1 MSENINNPLNDFLNG
16 DTGSDNNLFEGFP
29 FDTEGEIVT
38 QPQQTADTSVPQD
51 EPKEAEPAKQPSTN
65 QQPTLFT
72 PTVVQTPVAAD
83 PEPSSKAASNTSAD
97 PFAEALA
104 RAKAN
109 SEERLAES
117 FAEEDAIF
125 AYGKA
130 KDPITD
136 RDCTFE
142 DLRQKYENDFP
153 ELSDSKR
160 VTWSVVYGKVTKSVS
175 NPGSDKVYDIKSE
188 IEKSKT
194 FLDGIKKAKND
205 ADKKPQCL
213 VKAIVKAQNKGEQQI
228 PAYKDYCLTV
238 EDAEKSDKPIVI
250 LPSRD
255 GRIFQ
260 IRKTPVGTF
269 TAPAGPL
276 PEFPIVNN
284 GFKMSLP
291 KIPMHILMFILNF
304 FKELSDRSELEALVH
319 ILYDTKRQKYTIRVP
334 KQELTHTSVYSILE
348 EEYPEHLI
356 HVMDIHS
363 HNTMPAR
370 FSTIDNEDEKAT
382 RLYAV
387 AGRFDLGFPEI
398 TVRASCGG
406 QFIPLNLTDVFD
418 INFKAYPYPELWD
431 KQLTITHKAR
441 LMLPMP
447 KSFLPHY
454 GRRTK

>member
-1 MSENINNPLNDFLNG
+1 MSENTNNPLNDFLNG
-16 DTGSDNNLFEGFP
+16 DTGSDNNFFEGFP
-29 FDTEGEIVT
+29 FDTDNEIVT
-38 QPQQTADTSVPQD
+38 QLQQTADISTQQE
-51 EPKEAEPAKQPSTN
+51 EPKENEPVKQSLTD
-65 QQPTLFT
+65 QQSTLFT
-72 PTVVQTPVAAD
+72 PTVVQMPVASGS
-83 PEPSSKAASNTSAD
+83 EPTSKAAPNTSAD

-117 FAEEDAIF
+117 FAEGDAIF

-160 VTWSVVYGKVTKSVS
+160 VTWSVVYGKVTKSIS

-205 ADKKPQCL
+205 ADKKPPCL
-213 VKAIVKAQNKGEQQI
+213 VKPIVRAQNKGEQQT
-228 PAYKDYCLTV
+228 PAYKDYCSTI
-238 EDAEKSDKPIVI
+238 EDAEKSDKPIVVI
-250 LPSRD
+250 PSRN

-260 IRKTPVGTF
+260 IRKTPVGIF
-269 TAPAGPL
+269 TAPAGFL
-276 PEFPIVNN
+276 PEFPVMDNE
-284 GFKMSLP
+284 FKMSLP

-304 FKELSDRSELEALVH
+304 FKELSDQSKLEALVH

-348 EEYPEHLI
+348 EEYPDHLI

-370 FSTIDNEDEKAT
+370 FSPIDNDDEKAT

-387 AGRFDLGFPEI
+387 AGRFNLG
-398 TVRASCGG
+398 
-406 QFIPLNLTDVFD
+406 
-418 INFKAYPYPELWD
+418 
-431 KQLTITHKAR
+431 
-441 LMLPMP
+441 
-447 KSFLPHY
+447 LPHCF
-454 GRRTK
+454 